1 MPDIALRLNKD
12 MLVLSAPLH
21 AQLERQ
27 GFAARDVEFVTLL
40 ESDSVRDALRLEL
53 LAGASCLVANTADIT
68 PARLAHFSM
77 EDRAQE
83 FAAASLDIVQ
93 ALSPQHVLVEIDPCG
108 LPLDAESKASLNE
121 NRSQYARAVRTF
133 AGLAFDAFF
142 LNGFRTCDDLKCALM
157 GVRQATDLPLF
168 ASVDVAE
175 DGTLASGRG
184 TLEQALAVMQEYGA
198 TVAGIAVG
206 ADADVAACLARRMAQ
221 ATSLPLLVQLAVG
234 ERNPKQG
241 RSTKENPYYCPDVMV
256 EAAVRLRAAGVQF
269 LRASGQAT
277 PAYTGALAAAV
288 SGFDVVSDA
297 GAPPA
302 PDAGDTAPVPASAR
316 ETPSASVPA
325 CAAVPADAA
334 PADGLSA
341 DASPGSP
348 APSDGDAALDGL
360 AAAARAQVA
369 AAIGKEE

>member
-1 MPDIALRLNKD
+1 
-12 MLVLSAPLH
+12 
-21 AQLERQ
+21 
-27 GFAARDVEFVTLL
+27 
-40 ESDSVRDALRLEL
+40 
-53 LAGASCLVANTADIT
+53 
-68 PARLAHFSM
+68 
-77 EDRAQE
+77 
-83 FAAASLDIVQ
+83 
-93 ALSPQHVLVEIDPCG
+93 
-108 LPLDAESKASLNE
+108 
-121 NRSQYARAVRTF
+121 
-133 AGLAFDAFF
+133 
-142 LNGFRTCDDLKCALM
+142 M

-316 ETPSASVPA
+316 GCRPCRRAFRRRFAWVA
-325 CAAVPADAA
+325 CALRRGRRLGRPC
-334 PADGLSA
+334 GC
-341 DASPGSP
+341 GT
-348 APSDGDAALDGL
+348 
-360 AAAARAQVA
+360 RAGCRRHWEGGVA
-369 AAIGKEE
+369 